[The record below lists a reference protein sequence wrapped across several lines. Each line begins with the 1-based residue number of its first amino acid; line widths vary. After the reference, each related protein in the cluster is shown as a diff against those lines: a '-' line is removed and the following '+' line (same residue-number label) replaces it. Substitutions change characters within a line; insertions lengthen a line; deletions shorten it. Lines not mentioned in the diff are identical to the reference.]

1 MNIIIYYKA
10 KTYTKPHSPYYVMR
24 FMVLSRKV
32 LFPGMIQK
40 SCWLEDCQTKSATLK
55 CSQYELLNPCGD
67 PWELPADAFK
77 FTPSHIPLVLS
88 LYICTYLQIVL
99 PIQMTGHAWYGVP
112 FVQKRGSQCTSK
124 SEIFIIY
131 HSERCE
137 EDVAEA
143 LF

>member
-40 SCWLEDCQTKSATLK
+40 SCWLEDCQTKSATLQ

-77 FTPSHIPLVLS
+77 FTPSHIPLYSVITIYM
-88 LYICTYLQIVL
+88 YIPTDCAACTNDWSCMVWGAVC
-99 PIQMTGHAWYGVP
+99 PKKGV
-112 FVQKRGSQCTSK
+112 TM
-124 SEIFIIY
+124 
-131 HSERCE
+131 H
-137 EDVAEA
+137 
-143 LF
+143 